1 MEQPEIAE
9 AQASEQTFRCGF
21 VALAGVPNVGKS
33 TLMNRVLGQK
43 ISIATSRPQT
53 TRNRILGVHT
63 LGHRGQI
70 IFVDT
75 PGLHKPHKELNAV
88 MVDNALRSIQS
99 TDLILFVI
107 DATSGLRQDEAGQWS
122 LSPADAAVAQQI
134 AQMEPPVLLVLN
146 KIDKL
151 RERNQLLPMIDF
163 LSQKIEGI
171 SPKAVI
177 PASAQ
182 EGEGVD
188 RLLGEILDWL
198 PQGEALYP
206 EDMLTD
212 QAERFIAAEII
223 REKLTLQTRREVP
236 YSSAVL
242 VESFQEDRRRDMVK
256 LRAVIYVE
264 RNSQKGIIIGKGGQR
279 LKQIGSQARG
289 DLERFFGRK
298 IFLEL
303 HVKVE
308 REWATDP
315 QALRRLGY
323 QREE

>member
-1 MEQPEIAE
+1 MLTQEQD
-9 AQASEQTFRCGF
+9 FRCGF

-63 LGHRGQI
+63 LANQGQI

-88 MVDNALRSIQS
+88 MVDNALRSIQG

-107 DATSGLRQDEAGQWS
+107 DATSGLRQDEHGAWH
-122 LSPADAAVAQQI
+122 LSAPDAAVAEQI
-134 AQMEPPVLLVLN
+134 AQMEPPVLVVIN
-146 KIDKL
+146 KLDKL
-151 RERNQLLPMIDF
+151 RDRGQLLPMMEF
-163 LSQKIEGI
+163 AHQGIEGI
-171 SPKAVI
+171 TPQAVI
-177 PASAQ
+177 PTSAQ

-188 RLLGEILDWL
+188 NLLEEILKGL
-198 PQGEALYP
+198 PQGDALYP

-212 QAERFIAAEII
+212 QAERFIAAEIV
-223 REKLTLQTRREVP
+223 REKLTLQTRKEIP
-236 YSSAVL
+236 YSSAVM
-242 VESFQEDRRRDMVK
+242 VESFQEDRRRGLLK

-279 LKQIGSQARG
+279 LKQIGSQARSE
-289 DLERFFGRK
+289 LERFFGRK
-298 IFLEL
+298 VFLEI

-315 QALRRLGY
+315 HALRRLGY
-323 QREE
+323 RREE